1 MSFSKEISKII
12 ALLLIN
18 LLYASVGIFTKLASQ
33 YDFLSWSYIVFFGI
47 AVGIIGIYAILW
59 QQLIKRIDL
68 TTACVFKGT
77 GLIYAML
84 FAYFI
89 FSIISSSVFFI
100 VVISRNQSKETNI
113 LFSFFYLNCFKN
125 LTSFSKK

>member
-1 MSFSKEISKII
+1 MLFSKEILKII

-33 YDFLSWSYIVFFGI
+33 YDFLSWSYIVFFVI

-89 FSIISSSVFFI
+89 FDEQISW
-100 VVISRNQSKETNI
+100 NNI
-113 LFSFFYLNCFKN
+113 LGVFIIITGIVLYAYHPKAQNTKH
-125 LTSFSKK
+125 

>member
-89 FSIISSSVFFI
+89 FDEQISW
-100 VVISRNQSKETNI
+100 NNI
-113 LFSFFYLNCFKN
+113 LGVLIIITGIVLYAYHPKTQNTKH
-125 LTSFSKK
+125 

>member
-1 MSFSKEISKII
+1 MMFNYSREISKII

-89 FSIISSSVFFI
+89 FDEQISW
-100 VVISRNQSKETNI
+100 NNI
-113 LFSFFYLNCFKN
+113 LGVLIIITGIVLYAYHPKAQNTKH
-125 LTSFSKK
+125 

>member
-59 QQLIKRIDL
+59 QQIIRKIELS
-68 TTACVFKGT
+68 TAYMFKGT
-77 GLIYAML
+77 TIIFTML
-84 FAYFI
+84 FAHWLFGEQI
-89 FSIISSSVFFI
+89 TW
-100 VVISRNQSKETNI
+100 NNI
-113 LFSFFYLNCFKN
+113 LGTIIIIAGILLFAYDSKSLP
-125 LTSFSKK
+125 LTSNLSPLN